1 MQCRNCKKK
10 IKEDEGYQQVA
21 LSFVHKNCLDEYV
34 GTHLDKAIKKKK
46 KYWDK
51 ANADK
56 KKTSYK
62 KTLWTDYFS
71 PYIRQREADDEGNT
85 KCISCGKTGHWT
97 TMDAGHFI
105 PKSAG
110 EYFYFNESNVWQQCK
125 KCNLYGSQDTGANYQ
140 KNLRKK
146 IGDKKV
152 DVLLD
157 AKNKRP
163 THKSTLDGYKAM
175 AKKYKEL
182 L

>member
-21 LSFVHKNCLDEYV
+21 LSFVHKDCLDEYV

-51 ANADK
+51 ANANK
-56 KKTSYK
+56 KKNSYK

-71 PYIRQREADDEGNT
+71 PYIRQRDSDEDGNG
-85 KCISCGKTGHWT
+85 KCISCGKLCHWKEAH
-97 TMDAGHFI
+97 AGHFV

-110 EYFYFNESNVWQQCK
+110 EYFYFNEQNVNLQCPR
-125 KCNLYGSQDTGANYQ
+125 CNTYGTHDTGANYQ

-152 DVLLD
+152 DHLLE
-157 AKNKRP
+157 AKAKRL
-163 THKSTLDGYKAM
+163 TCKNTLDDYKAM